1 MDQREASDTGSP
13 RYEERAVNRQA
24 EASAK
29 ARAHAS
35 AEQEWERGTTP
46 KIMVAGLGGVGKSTL
61 VNRLFGLGEE
71 ESVAEEGCS
80 GKATTKVVKRYRHQ
94 LKNGVEAIIFDTP
107 GFDDP
112 GINEYRILADMQL
125 KSEEKEKKEEKEE
138 EKEGVDLLLYC
149 VSMASPATRV
159 TQGDV
164 RALCLLTNVFGSSL
178 WKKAIFVVTFANFTC
193 VWAKKD
199 QYDQLK
205 LTIHEELRKQLKDE
219 ARVPKDT
226 VAEIPLAAAGYT
238 ESMIKHEGAEDWVGQ
253 LFGLLIRR
261 NAETATAL
269 LKGGMSTKEKFLAFF
284 IQNDDVVTSVGALTG
299 AAAGGVVGLL
309 GGPKG
314 IHLGAAI
321 GGAIGTGLIKLVVT
335 SNAAVTWKRVS
346 LDKGEFEKQKK
357 QLEAELKKDEL
368 KKDKP
373 KQA

>member
-1 MDQREASDTGSP
+1 M
-13 RYEERAVNRQA
+13 
-24 EASAK
+24 
-29 ARAHAS
+29 
-35 AEQEWERGTTP
+35 
-46 KIMVAGLGGVGKSTL
+46 
-61 VNRLFGLGEE
+61 
-71 ESVAEEGCS
+71 
-80 GKATTKVVKRYRHQ
+80 
-94 LKNGVEAIIFDTP
+94 
-107 GFDDP
+107 
-112 GINEYRILADMQL
+112 
-125 KSEEKEKKEEKEE
+125 
-138 EKEGVDLLLYC
+138 
-149 VSMASPATRV
+149 
-159 TQGDV
+159 
-164 RALCLLTNVFGSSL
+164 
-178 WKKAIFVVTFANFTC
+178 
-193 VWAKKD
+193 
-199 QYDQLK
+199 
-205 LTIHEELRKQLKDE
+205 KDE

-357 QLEAELKKDEL
+357 RL
-368 KKDKP
+368 
-373 KQA
+373 